1 MLELSLRRVARR
13 QGYTIGRLTAGGE
26 TLCDTL
32 EDADRG
38 LSQAMGADGVARLK
52 VKGATAIPTGRYR
65 VTLDVVSPRFKAR
78 SWARPYGGRVP
89 RLLGVPG
96 FEGVLIHPG
105 NTDADTDGCI
115 LVGRNTAVGRVT
127 ESVATYHKVMALL
140 EAHRSEDIWVTIE

>member
-1 MLELSLRRVARR
+1 MRRVARR
-13 QGYTIGRLTAGGE
+13 QGYTIGRLTAGGK

-32 EDADRG
+32 EDADRA
-38 LSQAMGADGVARLK
+38 LSQAMGADRVARLK
-52 VKGATAIPTGRYR
+52 VRGATAIPTGRYR

-78 SWARPYGGRVP
+78 PWARPYGGRVP

-105 NTDADTDGCI
+105 NTAADTDGCI

-127 ESVATYHKVMALL
+127 DSVATYHKVMALL

>member
-1 MLELSLRRVARR
+1 MELTLKRTARR
-13 QGYTIGRLTAGGE
+13 QSYTIGRLTADGAY
-26 TLCDTL
+26 LCDTL

-38 LSQAMGADGVARLK
+38 LTQDMDPDRIARLK
-52 VKGATAIPTGRYR
+52 VKGATAIPAGRYR
-65 VTLDVVSPRFKAR
+65 LTLDVVSPRFKGR

-105 NTDADTDGCI
+105 NTPADTDGCL

-140 EAHRSEDIWVTIE
+140 EAHRHEDIWVTIE

>member
-13 QGYTIGRLTAGGE
+13 QGYTIGRLTAGGK

-105 NTDADTDGCI
+105 NTAADTDGCI

-127 ESVATYHKVMALL
+127 GSVATYHKVMALL

>member
-1 MLELSLRRVARR
+1 MELTLKRTARR
-13 QGYTIGRLTAGGE
+13 QSYTIGRLTADGAY
-26 TLCDTL
+26 LCDTL

-38 LSQAMGADGVARLK
+38 LTQDMDPDRIARLK
-52 VKGATAIPTGRYR
+52 VKGTTAIPAGRYR
-65 VTLDVVSPRFKAR
+65 LTLDVVSPRFKGR

-105 NTDADTDGCI
+105 NTPADTDGCL

-140 EAHRSEDIWVTIE
+140 EARRDEDIWMTVE